1 MRNENADNERKKHH
15 RGRRRKKKGNIIAN
29 VILVIALIVFCVSG
43 FQLFKIGKGYLDGRS
58 EYDKVRKLAVTDD
71 KNKNDKDKNHSED
84 GDDTFSVDFQKLLE
98 INPDTIAWIR
108 FPDEPSQI
116 NYPVVQGEDNDFY
129 LYRFID
135 GTYNGS
141 GSLFVD
147 YRCTGDFSGELSV
160 IYGHHMQNGT
170 MLASICNYGKQ
181 EYYDAHPVLYLNTPV
196 QNYRVEVFS
205 GFITAAD
212 SSAYTWDFTSDAE
225 YAAYLEKMKGF
236 SDFDCDV
243 EVGTGDHI
251 IMLSTCTYEYDDSRF
266 VVQAVRKQ

>member
-1 MRNENADNERKKHH
+1 MKKQT
-15 RGRRRKKKGNIIAN
+15 R
-29 VILVIALIVFCVSG
+29 ILLTILCIVFLCVFAFSG
-43 FQLFKIGKGYLDGRS
+43 YKLYSIIH
-58 EYDKVRKLAVTDD
+58 EYSAAKRMYNGLSGEYVTQA
-71 KNKNDKDKNHSED
+71 DKDQAPVQTQAPED
-84 GDDTFSVDFQKLLE
+84 ETPIEVFPISVDFDALLAQSKDVVGWLYCA
-98 INPDTIAWIR
+98 DTV
-108 FPDEPSQI
+108 I

-243 EVGTGDHI
+243 EVGTEDHI
-251 IMLSTCTYEYDDSRF
+251 IMLSTCTYEYDNARYVLF
-266 VVQAVRKQ
+266 GKLIPIG

>member
-1 MRNENADNERKKHH
+1 MKKQTRILLTVLCLVFLSVFAFSGYKLYSIMHEYNTAKRMYNGLSGEFVTQAADEEPAPPQTQAPEKEEPRE
-15 RGRRRKKKGNIIAN
+15 
-29 VILVIALIVFCVSG
+29 VSP
-43 FQLFKIGKGYLDGRS
+43 I
-58 EYDKVRKLAVTDD
+58 
-71 KNKNDKDKNHSED
+71 
-84 GDDTFSVDFQKLLE
+84 SVDFDALLAQSE
-98 INPDTIAWIR
+98 DVVGWLYCADTV
-108 FPDEPSQI
+108 I

-147 YRCTGDFSGELSV
+147 FRCTGDFSGELSV

-181 EYYDAHPVLYLNTPV
+181 EYYDAHPVLYLNTPT
-196 QNYRVEVFS
+196 QNYRVEPFS

-212 SSAYTWDFTSDAE
+212 SKAYTWDFASDEE
-225 YAAYLEKMKGF
+225 YAAYLERMKGF

-243 EVGTGDHI
+243 EMGVDDRM
-251 IMLSTCTYEYDDSRF
+251 IMLSTCTYEYDNARF
-266 VVQAVRKQ
+266 VLMCKLIPID

>member
-1 MRNENADNERKKHH
+1 MKKQT
-15 RGRRRKKKGNIIAN
+15 R
-29 VILVIALIVFCVSG
+29 ILLTILCLVFLSVFLFSGYKLYSIMHEYNTAKRMYNGLSGEFVAQTEKEQAPAQTQTPEEEEPREVSP
-43 FQLFKIGKGYLDGRS
+43 I
-58 EYDKVRKLAVTDD
+58 T
-71 KNKNDKDKNHSED
+71 
-84 GDDTFSVDFQKLLE
+84 VDFDALLAQSKDVVGWLYCA
-98 INPDTIAWIR
+98 DTV
-108 FPDEPSQI
+108 I

-147 YRCTGDFSGELSV
+147 FRCTGDFSGELSV

-181 EYYDAHPVLYLNTPV
+181 EYYDAHPVLYLNTPT

-212 SSAYTWDFTSDAE
+212 SSAYTWDFASDAE

-236 SDFDCDV
+236 SDFACDV
-243 EVGTGDHI
+243 EVGVEDRV
-251 IMLSTCTYEYDDSRF
+251 IMLSTCTYEYDNARYVLYGKLIPID
-266 VVQAVRKQ
+266 